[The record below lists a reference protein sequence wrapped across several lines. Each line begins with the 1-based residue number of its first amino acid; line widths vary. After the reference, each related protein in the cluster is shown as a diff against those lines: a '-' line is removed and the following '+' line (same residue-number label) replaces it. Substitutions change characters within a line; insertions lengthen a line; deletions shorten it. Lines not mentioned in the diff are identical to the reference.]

1 MVYLPAAACRG
12 VQAQP
17 PAPTPRRNFGLDVLR
32 CAAIAVVLANHAFQG
47 FFVALGGVPWEGR
60 RRAASLVG
68 FLSIEWL
75 FVLSGFLIGTMMVRT
90 FDRAG
95 SPWRGTWQFW
105 LRRWFRTVPNYYL
118 FLVVNALIFTWGL
131 HGPLEVG
138 PFRWRYVLFAQ
149 NLAWP
154 ERVPFFFNEA
164 WSLALDE
171 WFYFVLPLLVAA
183 GFLVAKLPR
192 RDAFVAA
199 TAALIV
205 VPTVLRLLVPMP
217 PEPLE
222 WDHSIR
228 RVTILHLDA
237 TGWGVLGAITSRWMP
252 GFWSRRTGAKAALGL
267 AAMLLGLFSV
277 QQMFGVLPAALP
289 GGWLTAWPRFPVAF
303 AITLTGAGTFLM
315 LPWLARLPAP
325 HSRARGVVEA
335 FSNYTYS
342 IYLAHFPLMYLI
354 AEALVPDGAPTPV
367 PIPTLWLAT
376 LVWLPLTVAVSAGVH
391 HAFEKPV
398 SDLRDRFTRK
408 VDASPFGPATP
419 P

>member
-1 MVYLPAAACRG
+1 M
-12 VQAQP
+12 QD
-17 PAPTPRRNFGLDVLR
+17 RRNFGLDVLR
-32 CAAIAVVLANHAFQG
+32 CLAIAIVLANHAFQG
-47 FFVALGGVPWEGR
+47 FFVALGGVAWEGGK
-60 RRAASLVG
+60 RAASLVG

-90 FDRAG
+90 FERNE
-95 SPWRGTWQFW
+95 STWRGTWQFW

-118 FLVVNALIFTWGL
+118 FLLVNAAIFTWGL

-138 PFRWRYVLFAQ
+138 PFQWRYLAFAQ

-154 ERVPFFFNEA
+154 EDVPFFFNEA

-171 WFYFVLPLLVAA
+171 WFYFGLPLLVAA
-183 GFLVAKLPR
+183 GLVVARLPR
-192 RDAFVAA
+192 REAFVAA

-205 VPTVLRLLVPMP
+205 VPTALRLLVPMP

-237 TGWGVLGAITSRWMP
+237 TGWGVLGAITSRWWP
-252 GFWSRRTGAKAALGL
+252 RFWTDAVAAKAAAGL
-267 AAMLLGLFSV
+267 ALMLLGLFAV
-277 QQMFGVLPAALP
+277 HDMFGVLPAPLP
-289 GGWLTAWPRFPVAF
+289 AGVLTAWPRFPVAF
-303 AITLTGAGTFLM
+303 AITLTGVGTFLA
-315 LPWLARLPAP
+315 LPWIARLPAP
-325 HSRARGVVEA
+325 HARARAVVET

-342 IYLAHFPLMYLI
+342 IYLSHFPLLYLI
-354 AEALVPDGAPTPV
+354 AEAIVPAGATRV
-367 PIPTLWLAT
+367 AIPTLWLAT
-376 LVWLPLTVAVSAGVH
+376 MVWLPLTVAVSAGVH

-398 SDLRDRFTRK
+398 SDLRERFTRK